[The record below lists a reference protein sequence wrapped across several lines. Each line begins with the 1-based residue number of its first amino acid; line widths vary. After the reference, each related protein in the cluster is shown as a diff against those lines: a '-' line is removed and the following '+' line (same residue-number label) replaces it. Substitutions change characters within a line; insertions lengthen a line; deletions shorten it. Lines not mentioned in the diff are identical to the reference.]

1 MWKASGRRR
10 HTEWTICPF
19 ASCSSYHLMSWLDGD
34 HETEHRFSSGQR
46 TNTNVSISSSVLTCV
61 KVRWMTQGS
70 EWMTL
75 LLTCVISRFGWNS
88 STVSSLSKY
97 KTKKIK
103 LLLMTSVLF
112 WWFLGKEKKEK
123 PTTQWPKDQH
133 KCIWVYSKPQQQNH
147 KYLNIIV
154 VYYNTTNLKRSA
166 NSQLN
171 AKIAKYWF

>member
-1 MWKASGRRR
+1 MWKASGRHR

-34 HETEHRFSSGQR
+34 CETERRFSSGQR

-97 KTKKIK
+97 KAKKIK

-112 WWFLGKEKKEK
+112 WCILGKEKKK
-123 PTTQWPKDQH
+123 NLRHNDPKINTNVSE
-133 KCIWVYSKPQQQNH
+133 CIQNH
-147 KYLNIIV
+147 SSKIINIWI
-154 VYYNTTNLKRSA
+154 L
-166 NSQLN
+166 L
-171 AKIAKYWF
+171 